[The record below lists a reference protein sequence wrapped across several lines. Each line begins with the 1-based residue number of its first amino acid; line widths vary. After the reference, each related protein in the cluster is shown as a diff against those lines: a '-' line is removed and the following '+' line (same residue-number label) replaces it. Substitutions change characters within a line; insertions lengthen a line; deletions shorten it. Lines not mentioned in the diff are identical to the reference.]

1 MTNPFFII
9 LVGFFTL
16 AVSLNQEL
24 LLAPALS
31 ALYLYI
37 TGLVASQLALSWRRG
52 ARGFLKSYQLLSST
66 KLLRLSVLARLYEDL
81 SSSLSNTRRFYQSYP
96 KYFSLVSSFH
106 GVSSTDF
113 QYVSKKRFYFS
124 FIAEVVLEQFL
135 FIKNRFLF
143 FSSRPLDRAVKK
155 LLFSRPDVS
164 YSSLNSSLQRR
175 SYSTTTNVSQPTAGW
190 WFSNQSSF

>member
-1 MTNPFFII
+1 MTSPFFII

-52 ARGFLKSYQLLSST
+52 ARGLLKSYQLLSST

-81 SSSLSNTRRFYQSYP
+81 SGSLSNTLRFYQSYP
-96 KYFSLVSSFH
+96 KFFNLVSSFH

-113 QYVSKKRFYFS
+113 QYVSKKRFYFN

-143 FSSRPLDRAVKK
+143 FSSRPLDRVVKK

-175 SYSTTTNVSQPTAGW
+175 SYSTTNVNQSSAGW